1 MLLVIQDETLSA
13 ELIAPRRASGQDKYD
28 EIWDGVYV
36 VAPMADNEHQD
47 VVNAFSTSLTIAWD
61 MQGLG
66 RTQPGANVS
75 NDAMDWRRDFRIPDV
90 LCFTDHCQAVGHGS
104 HWLGGPEFAV
114 EITSPG
120 NRTLEK
126 LDFYA
131 GVGTRELLIVDRST
145 RRPVDP
151 SPWRLMLYRADTDGQ
166 SMSASAVCDQSHPD
180 WVVSDIVPVQ
190 FQLGFTANQLRIA
203 HADGRSLREVPFS
216 H

>member
-13 ELIAPRRASGQDKYD
+13 ELIAQRRASGQDKYD

-36 VAPMADNEHQD
+36 MAPMADNEHQD
-47 VVNAFSTSLTIAWD
+47 LVNAFSTSLTIAWD

-75 NDAMDWRRDFRIPDV
+75 NDAIDWRRNFRIPDV
-90 LCFTDHCQAVGHGS
+90 LCFTAHCQAVDRGS

-120 NRTLEK
+120 DRTLEK

-131 GVGTRELLIVDRST
+131 GVGTRELLIVDR
-145 RRPVDP
+145 

-180 WVVSDIVPVQ
+180 WVVSEIVPVQ
-190 FQLGFTANQLRIA
+190 FQLDFTANQLRVA
-203 HADGRSLREVPFS
+203 DADGRLLREVPFG